1 MNRPDDQARAG
12 GHPADPVLHDFLDG
26 ELDAAAVDQVTAH
39 LEECAR
45 CRGMVEDL
53 ERLRDRARALP
64 PELAPRRDLWPDI
77 AARIEAGRLAA
88 GTAETG
94 ERGRPRIAPSPGPR
108 EERVGRPQP
117 RRWPSLTGPRW
128 GMAAAAAL
136 AALAAGTLLLTGG
149 PDAPGAGPTAGT
161 GEPTV
166 TFASEIREVEESYRP
181 AIEELRVLVDA
192 QELSPETRE
201 VLEANLAMIER
212 AIEESREA
220 VRSDPQGHLALTN
233 LRRMYDAKVEALR
246 TVAMRY

>member
-1 MNRPDDQARAG
+1 MNRRDDQVRTG
-12 GHPADPVLHDFLDG
+12 GHPSDPVLHDFLDA
-26 ELDAAAVDQVTAH
+26 ELDAAAVDRVTAH

-45 CRGMVEDL
+45 CRRMVGDL
-53 ERLRDRARALP
+53 ERLRQQARALP
-64 PELAPRRDLWPDI
+64 PEVPPRRDLWPDI
-77 AARIEAGRLAA
+77 AARIEAGRLTA
-88 GTAETG
+88 GTGGTG
-94 ERGRPRIAPSPGPR
+94 GTGRPHVAPSPGPR
-108 EERVGRPQP
+108 EERVGRPQL

-161 GEPTV
+161 GESTV

-192 QELSPETRE
+192 RELSPETRE
-201 VLEANLAMIER
+201 VLEANLAVIER